1 MWHHMTSCDALP
13 TQVYCATEAYNESLQ
28 CLDKAVKLDPSK
40 VLPRFDR
47 TRVLQKAGHLQVS
60 SDHVGKPCDHMIH
73 RKL

>member
-1 MWHHMTSCDALP
+1 MTSCDALP
-13 TQVYCATEAYNESLQ
+13 TQVHCATEAYNEALQ

-47 TRVLQKAGHLQVS
+47 TRVLQKAGCLQVS
-60 SDHVGKPCDHMIH
+60 SNHMSKRCDHMTH